1 MFIWMKITIEF
12 EIILWKSTTV
22 ITNLGLWEQLQENF
36 DTMAPQQFFAIA
48 NVSDITNVDVEN
60 AHKLVEY
67 YMGSEEN
74 LNPDHFQG
82 LVDMYT
88 DSWFAYG
95 HHKTVDY
102 LMKHGVPV
110 FQYLFAYEG

>member
-1 MFIWMKITIEF
+1 M
-12 EIILWKSTTV
+12 
-22 ITNLGLWEQLQENF
+22 
-36 DTMAPQQFFAIA
+36 FAIA

-60 AHKLVEY
+60 ARKLIEY
-67 YMGSEEN
+67 YFGSIEN
-74 LNPDHFQG
+74 LNADHFQA
-82 LVDMYT
+82 LIDMYT

-110 FQYLFAYEG
+110 FQYLFAYEGWWLELWEVLKQSNFEAY